1 MTTEIFYPCGLFHI
15 SAPSDCLLKAD
26 TLFVGEQSYLWQ
38 ACCMYCGHLFKLD
51 DVRSSLR
58 TAISNECMTG
68 LVSKVLGNKKGTVG
82 YLADVKG
89 WSL

>member
-51 DVRSSLR
+51 DVRSSLKADLM
-58 TAISNECMTG
+58 TSISGRSEPRAKIDILNRPH
-68 LVSKVLGNKKGTVG
+68 
-82 YLADVKG
+82 A
-89 WSL
+89 

>member
-51 DVRSSLR
+51 DVRSSLIR
-58 TAISNECMTG
+58 DNHTQISHIAG
-68 LVSKVLGNKKGTVG
+68 DLSIR
-82 YLADVKG
+82 LAP
-89 WSL
+89 

>member
-51 DVRSSLR
+51 DVRSSL
-58 TAISNECMTG
+58 TADIYMSVSNDVQ
-68 LVSKVLGNKKGTVG
+68 VS
-82 YLADVKG
+82 
-89 WSL
+89 

>member
-51 DVRSSLR
+51 DVRSSL
-58 TAISNECMTG
+58 TTD
-68 LVSKVLGNKKGTVG
+68 
-82 YLADVKG
+82 LAEHEFLLCPG
-89 WSL
+89 AEEANNNLCG

>member
-51 DVRSSLR
+51 DVRSSLKADCNVFILFFDK
-58 TAISNECMTG
+58 TDVCIEPS
-68 LVSKVLGNKKGTVG
+68 LVKARYWLF
-82 YLADVKG
+82 L
-89 WSL
+89 L